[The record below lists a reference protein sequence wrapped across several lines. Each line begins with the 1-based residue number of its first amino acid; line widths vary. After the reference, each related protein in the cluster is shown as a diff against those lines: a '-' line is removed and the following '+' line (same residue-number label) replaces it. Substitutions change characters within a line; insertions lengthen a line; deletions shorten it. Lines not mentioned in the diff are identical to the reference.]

1 MDLLSNYFSF
11 AESRDKVHLK
21 YKVSHRECIILRM
34 IASAHY
40 EGHKLTVSDV
50 IQMKS
55 IASPATSHAS
65 LKALI
70 EKKLIENRPCAK
82 DARVKKLIPTEKA
95 MKLYKELGMLLI
107 QDKKS

>member
-11 AESRDKVHLK
+11 AESRDKIHLK

-50 IQMKS
+50 F
-55 IASPATSHAS
+55 
-65 LKALI
+65 
-70 EKKLIENRPCAK
+70 R
-82 DARVKKLIPTEKA
+82 
-95 MKLYKELGMLLI
+95 
-107 QDKKS
+107 

>member
-1 MDLLSNYFSF
+1 MDVLSNYFEF
-11 AESRDKVHLK
+11 ASSRDKIHAR
-21 YKVSHRECIILRM
+21 YKVNHRECIILRM
-34 IASAHY
+34 VTSAFH

-55 IASPATSHAS
+55 IASPATSHAA
-65 LKALI
+65 LKCLI

-95 MKLYKELGMLLI
+95 IKLYKELGLLLM
-107 QDKKS
+107 KNR